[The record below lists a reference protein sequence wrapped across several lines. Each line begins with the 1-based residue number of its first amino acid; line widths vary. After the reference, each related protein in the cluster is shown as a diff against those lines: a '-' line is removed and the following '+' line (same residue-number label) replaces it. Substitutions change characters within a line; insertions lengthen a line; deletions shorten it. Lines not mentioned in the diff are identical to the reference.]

1 MHLLDQFLLAW
12 IPLFVAMDPLGMIPL
27 FMGITGHLSQQE
39 RRRIARQATLTAAAV
54 AAGFMLLGK
63 AVFAALGIGVA
74 DFQIAGGLILLVL
87 AGRDLVAP
95 ERPEAAH
102 GPDPGVVP
110 LGLPLI
116 AGPGTLTALLILMD
130 NPGFLMTLPAL
141 AVNLLLVHLAFR
153 FGGRVAHLVG
163 LRGLQAL
170 SKVVALLLAAFAVS
184 MIRRGWQSF

>member
-1 MHLLDQFLLAW
+1 MHLIEQFMLAW
-12 IPLFVAMDPLGMIPL
+12 IPLFVALDPLGMIPL
-27 FMGITGHLSQQE
+27 FMAITGHLSQQE

-54 AAGFMLLGK
+54 AAGFMLLGQ

-95 ERPEAAH
+95 ENPETVH
-102 GPDPGVVP
+102 GSDPGVVP

-116 AGPGTLTALLILMD
+116 AGPGALTALLILMES
-130 NPGFLMTLPAL
+130 PGFVITMLAL
-141 AVNLLLVHLAFR
+141 AVNLVLVHLAFR
-153 FGGRVAHLVG
+153 FGGRLARLVG
-163 LRGLQAL
+163 LRGLKAL

-184 MIRRGWQSF
+184 MIRRGWQSL